1 LTLSLMGGLLS
12 FNSFA
17 ADCPAGI
24 KLPSATYDKYYSVPI
39 SNSNGLF
46 EHFVNINGC
55 EYKAMGSTYY
65 DDSFITSDSFES
77 TGKPAKPGSVPVG
90 SSEDKPGSGDSGDSD
105 TPDTKPDIPDVTPP
119 PPDIKPPSPGG
130 GSGGGSQQS

>member
-1 LTLSLMGGLLS
+1 MRYLLLIISLTGGLLS
-12 FNSFA
+12 FSSFA

-39 SNSNGLF
+39 PNSNGLF
-46 EHFVNINGC
+46 NYFVNIGGC
-55 EYKAMGSTYY
+55 EYLATGSPVTIAGNFLSAQ
-65 DDSFITSDSFES
+65 SFQS

-105 TPDTKPDIPDVTPP
+105 KPD
-119 PPDIKPPSPGG
+119 SGG
-130 GSGGGSQQS
+130 SGSGGGTTVTPPSPD